1 MRRFTAIWIILALV
15 VGIAGFW
22 IGRATFQTG
31 GDQTRIAQLEA
42 ENAALKASLEKL
54 GAPLPAPPQP
64 LDSART
70 PARPAPRTP
79 AQQEPARIDDTE
91 VRTLR
96 DSLAAARQ
104 SISEWQARVGQLEM
118 QLEQVTADQKRLA
131 GIESDLSQEL
141 ATARRLADAKDS
153 EIGRRNDR
161 LAQLE
166 AENRKLS
173 ADAGAAGQK
182 AGELQKTSDELQGI
196 YRRREAALNTLI
208 NRYKDVTEQ
217 YRALTSVLENRRG
230 PEGAA
235 GTAISIA
242 GPELGRIQNTIALA
256 EEDLRQLNTLNAQ
269 ALRLQK
275 KISGK

>member
-1 MRRFTAIWIILALV
+1 MILALV

-54 GAPLPAPPQP
+54 GVPIPAPPQST
-64 LDSART
+64 DTART

-79 AQQEPARIDDTE
+79 VHQEPARIDDTE
-91 VRTLR
+91 LRILR

-104 SISEWQARVGQLEM
+104 SISEWQARVGQLET
-118 QLEQVTADQKRLA
+118 QLEQTSADQKRLA
-131 GIESDLSQEL
+131 GIESDLSQQL
-141 ATARRLADAKDS
+141 ASQKQLAEAKDS
-153 EIGRRNDR
+153 DLSRRNER

-166 AENRKLS
+166 AENKKLNGDVS
-173 ADAGAAGQK
+173 AAGQK
-182 AGELQKTSDELQGI
+182 ASELQKSSDELQAI
-196 YRRREAALNTLI
+196 YRRRESALNVLI
-208 NRYKDVTEQ
+208 NRYKEVTEQ
-217 YRALTSVLENRRG
+217 YRALASVLENRRG

-242 GPELGRIQNTIALA
+242 GPELGRIQNTITLA
-256 EEDLRQLNTLNAQ
+256 EEDLRQLNALNAQ

-275 KISGK
+275 KIAGK